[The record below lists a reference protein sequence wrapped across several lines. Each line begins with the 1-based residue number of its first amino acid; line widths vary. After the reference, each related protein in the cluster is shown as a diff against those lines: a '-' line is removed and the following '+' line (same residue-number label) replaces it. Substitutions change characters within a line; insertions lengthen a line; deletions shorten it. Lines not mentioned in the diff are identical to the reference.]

1 MKVFYNNTMSI
12 TEGVIRLEDNIL
24 IAMEQFGFYENEIKE
39 VINSIIKEHE
49 LGKNLKLCMREVDIM
64 NIMLNMLD
72 NFKLVGKSYSFIPDK
87 VKLELNM
94 DGKILGIGSEFLVS
108 GKDIMTLVRKSNL
121 REQIGI
127 NEYNALMRKPM
138 VVFLMASTEAD
149 FGKTKEELDKM
160 YGMISIKFNNFVQA
174 FSIACWFIK
183 DSCIDSTNMYWCN
196 LLNKYKFQSKRYMHI
211 TLSTGEIKEIS
222 LDDIEMQEAIRLTYE
237 VLIYLLPNESNMSK
251 ISCNVINGTVNWE
264 VDKAISTEGK
274 SFARAL
280 IILQE
285 ARRTG
290 YLATKIDKYCSM
302 LECLYAIKENHKKN
316 IKNITAA
323 YISDCKEEREQ
334 IRIDMQDA
342 YSVRSDG
349 SHGDSLKY
357 LKRDG
362 NDLKELA
369 HKLDQYSRKVF
380 RNVLKEPRLNYG
392 VSSEEK
398 VKTRAYFMEKAKEI
412 YPDDYE
418 KK

>member
-1 MKVFYNNTMSI
+1 
-12 TEGVIRLEDNIL
+12 
-24 IAMEQFGFYENEIKE
+24 
-39 VINSIIKEHE
+39 
-49 LGKNLKLCMREVDIM
+49 M
-64 NIMLNMLD
+64 NIMLNRLD
-72 NFKLVGKSYSFIPDK
+72 NFKLVGKNYSFIPDK
-87 VKLELNM
+87 VKLELDI
-94 DGKILGIGSEFLVS
+94 DGKILGAGSKFLHS
-108 GKDIMTLVRKSNL
+108 GKDVMILVKESNL
-121 REQIGI
+121 REHIGI

-138 VVFLMASTEAD
+138 VVFLMASTKAD

-160 YGMISIKFNNFVQA
+160 YGMTSINFNNFVQA
-174 FSIACWFIK
+174 FSIACWLIK
-183 DSCIDSTNMYWCN
+183 DSCIASTNMYWCN
-196 LLNKYKFQSKRYMHI
+196 LLNKYNFQSKRDMPI

-222 LDDIEMQEAIRLTYE
+222 LDNIEMQEAIRLTYE
-237 VLIYLLPNESNMSK
+237 VLMYLSPDESNMSNVG
-251 ISCNVINGTVNWE
+251 CNINNGTVNWE
-264 VDKAISTEGK
+264 VEKSISTEGR

-290 YLATKIDKYCSM
+290 YLPIKIDKYCSM

-316 IKNITAA
+316 IKNITAT
-323 YISDCKEEREQ
+323 YISDYEEEREQ

-380 RNVLKEPRLNYG
+380 RNILKEPSLNYA

-398 VKTRAYFMEKAKEI
+398 VKTRAYFMGKAKEI
-412 YPDDYE
+412 YPKDYE
-418 KK
+418 KNKQI